1 MKARKLTVSL
11 LAAFGLAA
19 TTLAPQIA
27 LGDSKGQL
35 YKVTITNLSSGQPM
49 TPPVLA
55 THTRKTKVFSLGE
68 DSSAEIQAIAENG
81 NNEPLV
87 SALSVD
93 FHVQQVI
100 QGTAP
105 LVPDGNPGAT
115 QFESSATFYINA
127 RGRARYLSIAAMLIC
142 TNDGFT
148 GVDSV
153 RLPSKKKTVYAV
165 AYDARSE
172 RNTEDFADIVPPCQP
187 LIGVSSDDDGVGA
200 SNPLL
205 AEEGFIIPHPGIA
218 GGNDLQGNVH
228 NWADPVAKIVIER
241 VNRHD
246 D

>member
-1 MKARKLTVSL
+1 MQTKKLTLSL

-19 TTLAPQIA
+19 TTIAPQVA
-27 LGDSKGQL
+27 FGDNNEIQ
-35 YKVTITNLSSGQPM
+35 YKVTITNLTSGQPM

-55 THTRKTKVFSLGE
+55 THTRKVNVFSLGE

-87 SALSVD
+87 SALSSS
-93 FHVQQVI
+93 FQVQQVI

-105 LVPDGNPGAT
+105 LIPDGNPGAVP
-115 QFESSATFYINA
+115 FESSATFYINA

-148 GVDSV
+148 GVDSI

-172 RNTEDFADIVPPCQP
+172 KNTEDFADMVPPCQP
-187 LIGVSSDDDGVGA
+187 LTGVSSDDAGVGA

-218 GGNDLQGNVH
+218 GDNDLQGNVH

-241 VNRHD
+241 VR
-246 D
+246 

>member
-1 MKARKLTVSL
+1 MLTRKKAISL
-11 LAAFGLAA
+11 LATVGLAA
-19 TTLAPQIA
+19 TTFTSQVAF
-27 LGDSKGQL
+27 GDNNEQQ
-35 YKVTITNLSSGQPM
+35 YKVTITNLTSGQPL

-55 THTRKTKVFSLGE
+55 THTRNASVFRLGE

-87 SALSVD
+87 SALSSS
-93 FHVQQVI
+93 FQVQQVI

-115 QFESSATFYINA
+115 PFESSATFYINA
-127 RGRARYLSIAAMLIC
+127 RGKARYLSIAAMLIC

-148 GVDSV
+148 GVDSI

-172 RNTEDFADIVPPCQP
+172 RNTEDFADMVPPCQP
-187 LIGVSSDDDGVGA
+187 LIGVSSDDAGVGA

-218 GGNDLQGNVH
+218 GGNDLQVGVH
-228 NWADPVAKIVIER
+228 NWADPVARIVIER
-241 VNRHD
+241 VRHSN
-246 D
+246 